1 MNETT
6 IQNIVTLVR
15 ASRQKVAVVVN
26 AEITL
31 LYWQVGN
38 YIKQELL
45 HNTRAT
51 YGKQV
56 IEAASMRLTQ
66 EFGKGWSIR
75 HLWNCLKLSDVFP
88 DIQILHTLC
97 AELTWSHFR
106 LLCSIEQATKRDFYV
121 ALAKSERWSV
131 RELDAKID
139 AMLYER
145 TAIATKPE
153 EIIQAE
159 VSNLQN
165 QSVGM
170 MHIQLRIEDPAK

>member
-88 DIQILHTLC
+88 D
-97 AELTWSHFR
+97 
-106 LLCSIEQATKRDFYV
+106 TKR
-121 ALAKSERWSV
+121 
-131 RELDAKID
+131 
-139 AMLYER
+139 
-145 TAIATKPE
+145 TASPE
-153 EIIQAE
+153 
-159 VSNLQN
+159 
-165 QSVGM
+165 VG
-170 MHIQLRIEDPAK
+170 HIP